1 MTDRQIIDKPGP
13 ATRFST
19 FAARRFFLPLAGAL
33 RREGQGQAATFP
45 ALWVGTLWAGSLILW
60 LAVLIGTPVVLW
72 LVGEGPF
79 PRAVTLGV
87 LAQAAATLFALAC
100 SWPVRRLVGVAA
112 VILPATWAVEKV
124 GVTTGWPFGHY
135 AYTGALQPQ
144 LAGIPILIPLAW
156 LMMLASAWAVAGAIL
171 PKRPVGSGW
180 WYRLR
185 FAALSGLAFTAW
197 DLYLDPQMVARR
209 FWLWDEP
216 SGYFGIPWLNYLGW
230 WCSATL
236 LTLIV
241 MPGPR
246 ELPRLRLMIIY
257 SLTWLLQVLGLGLF
271 WGQWGPAL
279 CGFTAMG
286 GFAILGWRQEMRR
299 WSRLPDLQL

>member
-33 RREGQGQAATFP
+33 RREGLGQAATFP
-45 ALWVGTLWAGSLILW
+45 ALWVGTLWAGALILW
-60 LAVLIGTPVVLW
+60 LAVLVGTPVVLW

-171 PKRPVGSGW
+171 PKRPAGSGW

-279 CGFTAMG
+279 CGFAAMG
-286 GFAILGWRQEMRR
+286 GFAILGWRREMRR
-299 WSRLPDLQL
+299 WPRLPDLQL

>member
-1 MTDRQIIDKPGP
+1 MTDRLTVEKPSP
-13 ATRFST
+13 ATRFSA

-33 RREGQGQAATFP
+33 RREGRGQAA
-45 ALWVGTLWAGSLILW
+45 TLWAGSLILW

-72 LVGEGPF
+72 LAGEGPF
-79 PRAVTLGV
+79 PRAATLGV

-100 SWPVRRLVGVAA
+100 GWPERRLVGVAA
-112 VILPATWAVEKV
+112 VILPAAWAVEKV
-124 GVTTGWPFGHY
+124 GVTTGWLFGHY
-135 AYTGALQPQ
+135 AYTGGLQPQ
-144 LAGIPILIPLAW
+144 LAGVPILIPLAW
-156 LMMLASAWAVAGAIL
+156 LMMLAPAWAVASAVL
-171 PKRPVGSGW
+171 PERSANSGW

-185 FAALSGLAFTAW
+185 YAALSGLAFTAW

-209 FWLWDEP
+209 LWLWDEP

-241 MPGPR
+241 GPGSR

-257 SLTWLLQVLGLGLF
+257 SLTWLFQVVGLGLF
-271 WGQWGPAL
+271 WGQPGPAL
-279 CGFTAMG
+279 CGFATMG
-286 GFAILGWRQEMRR
+286 VFAILGWRQEMRR
-299 WSRLPDLQL
+299 WSRLPAPQL

>member
-1 MTDRQIIDKPGP
+1 MTDRQTIGKPSI
-13 ATRFST
+13 ATSFSA

-33 RREGQGQAATFP
+33 REGQGRAT
-45 ALWVGTLWAGSLILW
+45 TLWAGSLILW
-60 LAVLIGTPVVLW
+60 LTVLVGTPVVLW

-87 LAQAAATLFALAC
+87 LTQAASTLFALAC
-100 SWPVRRLVGVAA
+100 GWSARRLVGVVA
-112 VILPATWAVEKV
+112 VILAATWAVEKV
-124 GVTTGWPFGHY
+124 GVTTGWLFGGY

-144 LAGIPILIPLAW
+144 LAGVPIVIPFAW
-156 LMMLASAWAVAGAIL
+156 LMMLAPAWAVASAIL
-171 PKRPVGSGW
+171 PERSASPGW
-180 WYRLR
+180 RYRLS

-209 FWLWDEP
+209 LWLWDEP
-216 SGYFGIPWLNYLGW
+216 SGYFGIPWLNFLGW

-246 ELPRLRLMIIY
+246 GLPRQRLLIIY
-257 SLTWLLQVLGLGLF
+257 SLTWLFQVIGLGIF
-271 WGQWGPAL
+271 WGQLGPAL
-279 CGFTAMG
+279 CGFAAMG
-286 GFAILGWRQEMRR
+286 FFAILSWRQEMRR
-299 WSRLPDLQL
+299 WSRLPAL